1 MFVRWINR
9 YTARKDTTHWAAVLV
24 ENVWIDRKPVQKHIC
39 YLAGITQADATG
51 AKAKRA
57 VFWRRARQMLKG
69 LNGRVTAAEVR
80 KIEAALAL
88 RVPRG

>member
-1 MFVRWINR
+1 MYVRWMNKRSKSTI
-9 YTARKDTTHWAAVLV
+9 HWAAILV
-24 ENVWIDRKPVQKHIC
+24 ENVRIDGKPVQRHIA

-69 LNGRVTAAEVR
+69 LNGRVTAADVR
-80 KIEAALAL
+80 KIKAALAL